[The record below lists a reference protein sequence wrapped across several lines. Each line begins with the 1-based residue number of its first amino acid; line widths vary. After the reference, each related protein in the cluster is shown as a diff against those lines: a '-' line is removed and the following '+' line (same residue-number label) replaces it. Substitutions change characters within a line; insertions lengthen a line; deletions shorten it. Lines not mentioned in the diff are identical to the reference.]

1 MTTGIPTAEE
11 RPTLMPDELCGPMNL
26 ARSSVYQAIAC
37 GEIPSIR
44 IGRRI
49 LVPTAAL
56 RAMLKL
62 DQVVGGEM
70 R

>member
-11 RPTLMPDELCGPMNL
+11 RPTLRPEELCVPMNL
-26 ARSSVYQAIAC
+26 ARSSVYQGIAC
-37 GEIPSIR
+37 GEIPSVR

-56 RAMLKL
+56 RALLQL
-62 DQVVGGEM
+62 DQVAGGDM

>member
-11 RPTLMPDELCGPMNL
+11 RPTLKPEELCVPLGL
-26 ARSSVYQAIAC
+26 SRSSVYQGMAC
-37 GEIPSIR
+37 GELPSLR
-44 IGRRI
+44 VGRRI

-56 RAMLKL
+56 RAMLQL
-62 DQVVGGEM
+62 DHVVGGDM